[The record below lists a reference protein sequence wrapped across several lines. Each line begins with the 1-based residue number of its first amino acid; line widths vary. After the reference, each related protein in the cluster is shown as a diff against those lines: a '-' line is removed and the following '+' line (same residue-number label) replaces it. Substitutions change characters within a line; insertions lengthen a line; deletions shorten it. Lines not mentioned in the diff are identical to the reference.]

1 MSCSINEIK
10 LDVSQAIPVGII
22 LNEAVTNALK
32 YAFPDNRTGRIM
44 IAIKQFEQQ
53 IVMQISDDG
62 VGLPDEFDLSKNNS
76 LGITLIK
83 GLTSQLKGTFSM
95 NDSGGVTIIVK
106 FPVEAAPIKSVID
119 NLTAEEV

>member
-62 VGLPDEFDLSKNNS
+62 AGLPDEFDLSKNNS